1 MFKSLRGYCSRPIV
15 LWVVFLLLLFF
26 LISKPVIGFPEST
39 PTGLSS
45 TALVMINGKTHN
57 TIIVSERHFEL
68 KDETT
73 ILDIYGKNIE
83 LDDLPIPCTADMEYI
98 LRMDQNPVVQ
108 KVVVREVFP
117 NSSTVFIP
125 GK

>member
-1 MFKSLRGYCSRPIV
+1 
-15 LWVVFLLLLFF
+15 VVFLLLLFF

-39 PTGLSS
+39 PTGLSR
-45 TALVMINGKTHN
+45 TALVMINGKTHS
-57 TIIVSERHFEL
+57 TIMASERHFEL
-68 KDETT
+68 TEKTT

-83 LDDLPIPCTADMEYI
+83 LDDLPIPCMADMKYI
-98 LRMDQNPVVQ
+98 LRMDQNPVVL
-108 KVVVREVFP
+108 KVVVKEVFP

>member
-26 LISKPVIGFPEST
+26 LISKPVIGLPEST
-39 PTGLSS
+39 PTGLSR
-45 TALVMINGKTHN
+45 TALVMIDGKTHS
-57 TIIVSERHFEL
+57 TIMVTERHFEL
-68 KDETT
+68 TEKTT